1 MKITMFLT
9 EDVLQFNLEAET
21 EVEKMFVKILSKHS
35 PGTVEIHQGA
45 NLSENQTG
53 YVRNFGGGS
62 SICAVVIRKA
72 NPESNCLPGGII
84 R

>member
-1 MKITMFLT
+1 MKITMYLT
-9 EDVLQFNLEAET
+9 EDVFQFNLEAET
-21 EVEKMFVKILSKHS
+21 EVEKMFVKTLSKHS

-62 SICAVVIRKA
+62 SICAVTIRKFI
-72 NPESNCLPGGII
+72 PTQEVLPCLK
-84 R
+84 